1 MCNCNSVLA
10 IFVLKSYPIRSLF
23 KQILKLY
30 CIFCYFFNII
40 MILFFYLWDD
50 CALCHLVYL
59 FTTKPPCYCRSRS
72 CPNTLAFDLIT
83 FPSWQRFLVVKDFH
97 FRWANC
103 KTKEREGKF
112 SLGVKFNS
120 KAGTYDYTYILEL
133 DVSTGWNP
141 VVYVLLLNPTCI
153 I

>member
-1 MCNCNSVLA
+1 M
-10 IFVLKSYPIRSLF
+10 
-23 KQILKLY
+23 ILKLY
-30 CIFCYFFNII
+30 CIFCYFFNFF

-133 DVSTGWNP
+133 DVSRVKSYCICAFTESYMHNI
-141 VVYVLLLNPTCI
+141 VLLLILFVCL
-153 I
+153 

>member
-1 MCNCNSVLA
+1 MYFL
-10 IFVLKSYPIRSLF
+10 L
-23 KQILKLY
+23 
-30 CIFCYFFNII
+30 FFNIF
-40 MILFFYLWDD
+40 MILFLTSLTVSYKDTFDRRYLRDD
-50 CALCHLVYL
+50 CALCHLFYL

-133 DVSTGWNP
+133 DVSTGWNH
-141 VVYVLLLNPTCI
+141 VVTCICAFTESYMHNIVLLLILFVCL
-153 I
+153 